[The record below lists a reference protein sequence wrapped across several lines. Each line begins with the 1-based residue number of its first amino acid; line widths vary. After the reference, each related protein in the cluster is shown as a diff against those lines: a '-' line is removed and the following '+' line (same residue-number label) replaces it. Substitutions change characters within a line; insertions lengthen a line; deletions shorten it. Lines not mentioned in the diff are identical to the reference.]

1 MSNKDTISM
10 FVDMESE
17 EEEESMLQEA
27 IVKLIDKALKE
38 RLVELAIDDIQM
50 IAKELMPDFD
60 RMIAEKV
67 KGHFY
72 EIGSF
77 LVGKFGNMEE
87 GE

>member
-1 MSNKDTISM
+1 MSDEKTIPKI
-10 FVDMESE
+10 FVDLDDE
-17 EEEESMLQEA
+17 EDSVLEKE
-27 IVKLIDKALKE
+27 IVKLIDRALRE
-38 RLVELAIDDIQM
+38 RLIDLAIDDIRL

-60 RMIAEKV
+60 RMIAERV

-77 LVGKFGNMEE
+77 LVDKFGNMEE